1 MTTKTTTP
9 ETVRL
14 SRRYLLWAHQAVADD
29 EGSDSPSSLIIA
41 QAMRGHERRAWPCN
55 GQARI
60 DLDDVAGVRCELR
73 NVARLWDGDT
83 NPEVAGFP
91 RTAAR
96 ILRDVTPCSPRC
108 ARCCPSAAV
117 VFVSWKTSR
126 GCELTPA
133 RIDSLGRNRSKTH
146 ITLSPPCDSLGQHYS
161 PRHDPVVT
169 LCGITVPTQDQCW
182 SDRWGANPHGMIC
195 ARCNRHLARAK

>member
-1 MTTKTTTP
+1 MSIETKAP
-9 ETVRL
+9 KTVRL

-60 DLDDVAGVRCELR
+60 DLDAGVRCELR
-73 NVARLWDGDT
+73 NVARLWDGNT

-96 ILRDVTPCSPRC
+96 ILRDVAPCSSWCR
-108 ARCCPSAAV
+108 RCCPSAA
-117 VFVSWKTSR
+117 SR
-126 GCELTPA
+126 GET
-133 RIDSLGRNRSKTH
+133 G
-146 ITLSPPCDSLGQHYS
+146 
-161 PRHDPVVT
+161 
-169 LCGITVPTQDQCW
+169 
-182 SDRWGANPHGMIC
+182 
-195 ARCNRHLARAK
+195 